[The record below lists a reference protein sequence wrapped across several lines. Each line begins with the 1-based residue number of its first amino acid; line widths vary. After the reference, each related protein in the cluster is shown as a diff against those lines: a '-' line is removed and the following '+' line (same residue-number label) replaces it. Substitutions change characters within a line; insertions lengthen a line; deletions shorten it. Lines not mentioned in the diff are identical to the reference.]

1 MARTSLTVRGRS
13 LGACSLI
20 LPPQNPNA
28 TDTNH
33 DNLQRATVRYVHL
46 DFLLIQSQQEPF
58 VFLFLS
64 IQVAVIREFLSI
76 TISPSSATYSDILCS
91 WLILLIFL
99 WSAIFLLSCSIVHLF
114 NILRYGMGK
123 VDTVAMLVSFL
134 RVDKSP
140 PFRRLLY

>member
-1 MARTSLTVRGRS
+1 MQFDAFPAKS
-13 LGACSLI
+13 
-20 LPPQNPNA
+20 NA
-28 TDTNH
+28 TNTSH
-33 DNLQRATVRYVHL
+33 DNLQRATVIHL
-46 DFLLIQSQQEPF
+46 GFLLNQSQQEPF

-140 PFRRLLY
+140 PFRHLL

>member
-1 MARTSLTVRGRS
+1 MRGRS
-13 LGACSLI
+13 LGEMQFDAFPAKS
-20 LPPQNPNA
+20 NA
-28 TDTNH
+28 TNTSH
-33 DNLQRATVRYVHL
+33 DNLQRATVIHL
-46 DFLLIQSQQEPF
+46 GFLLNQSQQEPF

-140 PFRRLLY
+140 PFRHLL

>member
-1 MARTSLTVRGRS
+1 MQFDAFPAKS
-13 LGACSLI
+13 
-20 LPPQNPNA
+20 NA
-28 TDTNH
+28 TNTSH
-33 DNLQRATVRYVHL
+33 DNLQRATVIHL
-46 DFLLIQSQQEPF
+46 GFLLNQSQQQEPF

-140 PFRRLLY
+140 PFRHLL

>member
-13 LGACSLI
+13 LGETQFDAFPAKS
-20 LPPQNPNA
+20 NA
-28 TDTNH
+28 TNTSH
-33 DNLQRATVRYVHL
+33 DNLQRATVIHL
-46 DFLLIQSQQEPF
+46 GFLLNQSQQEPF

-64 IQVAVIREFLSI
+64 IQVAVIRELLSI

-140 PFRRLLY
+140 PFRHLL

>member
-1 MARTSLTVRGRS
+1 MQFYASPAKS
-13 LGACSLI
+13 
-20 LPPQNPNA
+20 NA
-28 TDTNH
+28 TNTSH
-33 DNLQRATVRYVHL
+33 DNLQRATVIHL
-46 DFLLIQSQQEPF
+46 GFLLNQSQQQEPF

-64 IQVAVIREFLSI
+64 IQVAVIRELLSI

-140 PFRRLLY
+140 PFRHLL